1 MNGTMERGH
10 LTPSKVRRNLIC
22 VFWLFTFLWHQHGYA
37 GQDKVVIS
45 VSEAVMRSAPGFL
58 SKAIAKVP
66 YGTPVRIL
74 GRDSG
79 WVNIVADKKTG
90 WVQRSA
96 LQEAEYVLKDLGRG
110 EKASV
115 DTYKNDVVTA
125 GKGFSPEF
133 ESMMK
138 SNGENLNYAAVDE
151 MERFGFK
158 ELALF
163 KFARRGR
170 IASDLLE

>member
-1 MNGTMERGH
+1 MERGH

-22 VFWLFTFLWHQHGYA
+22 AFCLIIFLWQQHGFA
-37 GQDKVVIS
+37 GQDKIVVS
-45 VSEAVMRSAPGFL
+45 VSEAVVRSAPGFL

-74 GRDSG
+74 GRERD
-79 WVNIVADKKTG
+79 WINVAFDKRNG

-110 EKASV
+110 EKATSE
-115 DTYKNDVVTA
+115 TYKNDVVTA

-133 ESMMK
+133 EAMMK
-138 SNGENLNYAAVDE
+138 SNDNKLNFEAVDK
-151 MERFGFK
+151 MERFEFK
-158 ELALF
+158 AIDLF
-163 KFARRGR
+163 RFARRGR
-170 IASDLLE
+170 IASDLID